1 MTRLRAAPRRVSPA
15 PSRLRPAATL
25 SDQRI
30 TGRRLQDRRLRL
42 WAAHPHCAACGALT
56 RYPDGFELDHVVPLA
71 AGGADTDD
79 NCQVLCIACHEGK
92 TRVDMAAIRGQGMPA
107 PNSATPARFRYTLLA
122 PDSATPPKFRYTP
135 SGPAGRPSTG

>member
-1 MTRLRAAPRRVSPA
+1 MRLRTVPP
-15 PSRLRPAATL
+15 RLRPAPDRARPAETR

-42 WAAHPHCAACGALT
+42 WAARPYCAACGALT

-79 NCQVLCIACHEGK
+79 NCQILCIACHESK
-92 TRVDMAAIRGQGMPA
+92 TRADMSALRGQG
-107 PNSATPARFRYTLLA
+107 R
-122 PDSATPPKFRYTP
+122 
-135 SGPAGRPSTG
+135 PAGCAGCGPGQCGD

>member
-1 MTRLRAAPRRVSPA
+1 MRLRTVPP
-15 PSRLRPAATL
+15 RLRPAPDRARPAETR

-42 WAAHPHCAACGALT
+42 WAARPYCAACGALT

-79 NCQVLCIACHEGK
+79 NCQILCIACHASK
-92 TRVDMAAIRGQGMPA
+92 TRADMSALREPA
-107 PNSATPARFRYTLLA
+107 ER
-122 PDSATPPKFRYTP
+122 
-135 SGPAGRPSTG
+135 AGRVGRAA

>member
-1 MTRLRAAPRRVSPA
+1 VTRLRAAPRRVSPA
-15 PSRLRPAATL
+15 PSRLRPASTL

-42 WAAHPHCAACGALT
+42 WAARPHCAACGALT

-79 NCQVLCIACHEGK
+79 NCQVLCIACHESK
-92 TRVDMAAIRGQGMPA
+92 TRADM
-107 PNSATPARFRYTLLA
+107 SALRV
-122 PDSATPPKFRYTP
+122 
-135 SGPAGRPSTG
+135 SGPAGWTRGAGGSSGGGRQGGPAGR